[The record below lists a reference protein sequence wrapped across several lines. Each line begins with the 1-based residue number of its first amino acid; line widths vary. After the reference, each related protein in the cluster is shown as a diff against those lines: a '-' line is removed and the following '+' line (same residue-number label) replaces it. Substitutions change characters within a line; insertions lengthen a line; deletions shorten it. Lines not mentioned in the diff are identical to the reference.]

1 MRGLEISSHELPH
14 GVIVQVTDPTLVP
27 MGDAYAA
34 RQITWTQVQAGRPR
48 RQFTFEVQD
57 GRPVC
62 TSVVIDA
69 DGGIPV
75 RAKDLTAVRLDNIR
89 DNAYAVVGLWHGEGS
104 AKVHTWGRSSFAS
117 DRKSVEAVSKRR
129 KLTPELLQCAAEIH
143 RSVPTARV
151 DAVMAAF
158 GVSERQA
165 KRYIAAAREEGRIK

>member
-1 MRGLEISSHELPH
+1 MQISSHELPN

-34 RQITWTQVQAGRPR
+34 RQITWTEAQAGKPR

-62 TSVVIDA
+62 TSIVIEA
-69 DGGIPV
+69 DDGIPV
-75 RAKDLTAVRLDNIR
+75 RAKDLTDVRLDNIR
-89 DNAYAVVGLWHGEGS
+89 DDAFAVVGLWHGEGS
-104 AKVHTWGRSSFAS
+104 AKVHTWGRSSFAT

-129 KLTPELLQCAAEIH
+129 KLTPELLQRIAEIH

-165 KRYIAAAREEGRIK
+165 KRYIAAAREKGMIE